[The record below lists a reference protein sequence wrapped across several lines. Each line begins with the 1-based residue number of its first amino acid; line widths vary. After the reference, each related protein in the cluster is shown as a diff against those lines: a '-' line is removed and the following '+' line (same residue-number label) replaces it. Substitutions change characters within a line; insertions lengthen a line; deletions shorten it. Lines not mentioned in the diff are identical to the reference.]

1 MTAAETRALTNA
13 RQGETHLDYLMR
25 TKVYPAIQSM
35 AGLGCDHARVPNCTG
50 ARSGPFG
57 RLFPEDLS
65 AKVAAVL
72 TAQGYKARGY
82 VDRDLG
88 PTVEVSW

>member
-1 MTAAETRALTNA
+1 MTAAEARALTNA

-25 TKVYPAIQSM
+25 TKVYPAIQLI
-35 AGLGCDHARVPNCTG
+35 AGQGESRACIPSCTG
-50 ARSGPFG
+50 GSGPFG
-57 RLFPEDLS
+57 LAEDLS
-65 AKVAAVL
+65 VKVAAVL
-72 TAQGYKARGY
+72 TAQGYKAWGY